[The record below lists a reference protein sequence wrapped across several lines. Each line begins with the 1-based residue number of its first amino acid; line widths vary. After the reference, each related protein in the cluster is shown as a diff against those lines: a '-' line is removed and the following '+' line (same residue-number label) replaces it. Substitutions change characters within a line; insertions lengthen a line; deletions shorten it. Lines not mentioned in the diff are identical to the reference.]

1 MIMRKPFLKWA
12 GNKYRVLDHLLPL
25 IGTPKTYVE
34 PFAGSCAA
42 ALNVDAKRY
51 VLNDINPD
59 LINLYNYLTNP
70 NDDNFIPYCGD
81 FFRPENNDKE
91 EYIALRKYFNDSTDT
106 LERSRL
112 FVYLN
117 RHCFNGLTRYNSGG
131 GFNVPFGKMKNPML
145 PSTAMMDFRMYFLM
159 RKHIF
164 ANVHFDDGRL
174 YAGLGSGD
182 VVYLDPPYVPASD
195 TANFASYA
203 KQGFSYDEQV
213 ALVKRAESIASQG
226 AKVIVSNHDTD
237 VSRELYKNA
246 KIHSL
251 QVSRS
256 ISAKGSSRK
265 KANEL
270 IAVYS

>member
-1 MIMRKPFLKWA
+1 MRKPFLKWA
-12 GNKYRVLDHLLPL
+12 GNKYRVLEHLLPL

-34 PFAGSCAA
+34 PFAGSCAT
-42 ALNVDAKRY
+42 ALNVDAQRY
-51 VLNDINPD
+51 VMNDINAD
-59 LINLYNYLTNP
+59 LINLYKYLTSP
-70 NDDNFIPYCGD
+70 NDDNFIPFCAN
-81 FFRPENNDKE
+81 FFRPENNTKE
-91 EYIALRKYFNDSTDT
+91 EYIALRKYFNDNTDT

-117 RHCFNGLTRYNSGG
+117 RHCFNGLTRYNSSG

-159 RKHIF
+159 RQHIF
-164 ANVHFDDGRL
+164 ANVHFDDDRL
-174 YAGLGSGD
+174 YTGLGSGD

-195 TANFASYA
+195 TANFASYD
-203 KQGFSYDEQV
+203 KEGFAYDEQV
-213 ALVKRAESIASQG
+213 ALVKRAESLANQG

-246 KIHSL
+246 KIYSL

>member
-1 MIMRKPFLKWA
+1 MRKPFLKWA
-12 GNKYRVLDHLLPL
+12 GNKYRILEHLLPL
-25 IGTPKTYVE
+25 IGTAKSYVE
-34 PFAGSCAA
+34 PFAGSCAT
-42 ALNVDAKRY
+42 ALNVDAERY
-51 VLNDINPD
+51 LLNDINAD
-59 LINLYNYLTNP
+59 LINLYKLVTHP
-70 NDDNFIPYCGD
+70 NDDSFIQYFGEL
-81 FFRPENNDKE
+81 FRPENNDKE
-91 EYIALRKYFNDSTDT
+91 EYLAWRKLFNESTDAQ
-106 LERSRL
+106 ERSRL

-117 RHCFNGLTRYNSGG
+117 RHCFNGLTRYNSKG

-159 RKHIF
+159 RQHMF
-164 ANVHFDDGRL
+164 TNVHFDDGRL

-182 VVYLDPPYVPASD
+182 VVYFDPPYVPASD

-203 KQGFSYDEQV
+203 KEGFSYDEQV
-213 ALVKRAESIASQG
+213 ALVKRAESLANQG
-226 AKVIVSNHDTD
+226 VKVIISNHDTD

-246 KIHSL
+246 HIRSL

-270 IAVYS
+270 IAVYQ